1 LEYLRA
7 LFARSAACSALEPG
21 QIEWAQF
28 AADTPFFCMD
38 MGGYNSILLHVF

>member
-21 QIEWAQF
+21 QIVWAQF
-28 AADTPFFCMD
+28 AAGTPFFGMD
-38 MGGYNSILLHVF
+38 TDGYNSIFLHVF